1 MNKNQIKVRVKLAG
15 FVDRKMLTADFEL
28 MAPEG
33 VSLKKL
39 LSLADKSGA
48 YPGKTMKKVL
58 GLPRPPTILVNG
70 ASIDLP
76 EDLKMT
82 IKDGDE
88 VAVMTPVAGG

>member
-1 MNKNQIKVRVKLAG
+1 MKKNQIKVRVKLAG

-33 VSLKKL
+33 VPLKKL

-48 YPGKTMKKVL
+48 YPGKAMKKVL

-70 ASIDLP
+70 ESIDLP